1 MRVADTRIFIPLVVA
16 LGCSRPTR
24 TNPVPELPVPVTPS
38 PAPRVQ
44 APQSWNFS
52 YQAGIASYR
61 ILRNATIVS
70 LTDSL
75 PSTTIDSSTNATH
88 EMLSLERIGDT
99 IHFALAV
106 DTFATTIPERAGIQ
120 QPIDLPVQINGWM
133 TRDSLVVALD
143 SVNVRCSPIASTAV
157 ADLQNLLVR
166 FPAQL
171 TPGMTWQDSV
181 ELNGCQAAIPSVI
194 HATRFFR
201 VAGQSPAEE
210 AGVVVIERRDSVSAH
225 GEGAQ
230 QQHHIILDAIG
241 NGTAVYYLSTSDG
254 LLLRTTSEQSL
265 DITITTS
272 EKAGRFRQTLKQ
284 ELTLIR

>member
-16 LGCSRPTR
+16 LGCSRPPR

-106 DTFATTIPERAGIQ
+106 DTFATTIPERAGTQ

-171 TPGMTWQDSV
+171 TPGMTWHHSV